1 MSSQEPRTYPIGDGP
16 VTLEV
21 LIGEGQKGRIAV
33 LLNGAEVARG
43 DGHVRKIL
51 GAQLDGAVVE
61 IFSVVSH
68 TNPQSTR
75 ISVTHT
81 WSGGPAPQQD
91 VDSGDFATD
100 GDPAFVEPTYHLLR
114 TEQP

>member
-1 MSSQEPRTYPIGDGP
+1 MSTQEPRTYRIGDGP

-21 LIGEGQKGRIAV
+21 VIGEGQKGRIAV
-33 LLNGAEVARG
+33 LLNGTEVARG
-43 DGHVRKIL
+43 DGHVRKVL
-51 GAQLDGAVVE
+51 GAGLDGGVVE

-68 TNPQSTR
+68 TNPQTTR

-91 VDSGDFATD
+91 VDSGDFAS
-100 GDPAFVEPTYHLLR
+100 DPDPTFVEPTYQLLR
-114 TEQP
+114 AEPS

>member
-1 MSSQEPRTYPIGDGP
+1 MSTQEPRTYGVGDGP

-21 LIGEGQKGRIAV
+21 VIGEGQKGKIAI

-43 DGHVRKIL
+43 DGHVRKVL
-51 GAQLDGAVVE
+51 GSGLDGAVVE

-68 TNPQSTR
+68 TNPQTTR

-81 WSGGPAPQQD
+81 WSGGPEARQD
-91 VDSGDFATD
+91 VDRGDFATD
-100 GDPAFVEPTYHLLR
+100 PDPTFVEPTYQLLR
-114 TEQP
+114 AE